1 MAEFPQSERGR
12 RATRVRMQAQ
22 TIRIATSPPVS
33 GVLQTLSRTGGR
45 AVLTAAVPEGDLVEV
60 EIQTACFAIAGLVEM
75 LAPRSGA
82 AGHVQAFRFVGL
94 SDEDGSRLQE
104 VLRLVKDLGKGGK
117 GR

>member
-22 TIRIATSPPVS
+22 TIRIAAAQPVT

-45 AVLTAAVPEGDLVEV
+45 AVLTSAVSEGELVEV
-60 EIQTACFAIAGLVEM
+60 EINTACGAIAGLVEM
-75 LAPRSGA
+75 LAPRTGA

-94 SDEDGSRLQE
+94 SDEDGARLQE
-104 VLRLVKDLGKGGK
+104 VLRLVKGLGGGGK